1 MGWLPLQKVFSGG
14 GKSSGCC
21 PEQPVVA
28 EGWCRAADSCSA
40 HLWFLDNTASETIL
54 SCVSCVCACVCCVWV
69 CLCAYH
75 LIGTAKPP
83 LPSSLKLRTPGKDTR
98 AFGTCSRMNF
108 SFTCLCQLSPLFLSL
123 YLGLTRLLPLSLTSI
138 VSCSV
143 SNSTPGTCASGEGK
157 HKSNPHAT
165 PTALMKHS
173 LKRTV

>member
-1 MGWLPLQKVFSGG
+1 MRVDCHYKRFFQEGEIMRMLSWTTCCRRGMMSCCWLLLGPLVI
-14 GKSSGCC
+14 
-21 PEQPVVA
+21 PR
-28 EGWCRAADSCSA
+28 W
-40 HLWFLDNTASETIL
+40 HLIWDYSLLCF
-54 SCVSCVCACVCCVWV
+54 VCVCCVWV

-83 LPSSLKLRTPGKDTR
+83 LSSSLKLRTPGKDRR
-98 AFGTCSRMNF
+98 AFGTCNRMNF

-143 SNSTPGTCASGEGK
+143 SNSTPGTCASGESK